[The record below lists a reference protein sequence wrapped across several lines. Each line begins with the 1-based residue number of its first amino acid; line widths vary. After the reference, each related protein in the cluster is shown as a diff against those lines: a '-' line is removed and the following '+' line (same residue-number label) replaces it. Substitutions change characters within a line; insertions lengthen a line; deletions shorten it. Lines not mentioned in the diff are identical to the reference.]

1 MKCDRPPPS
10 GAAFGF
16 PASARFAFDL
26 GNVEWRDFATFDFIK
41 SNLNFMAQL
50 FTDEERVP
58 ANAVTNTS
66 RSLSGTLGGPLTAV
80 MFMAGASS
88 LPILTGGFSKILY
101 DVLVFRSYRKRGF

>member
-1 MKCDRPPPS
+1 MVPLAGS
-10 GAAFGF
+10 FLAAIGF
-16 PASARFAFDL
+16 LFLRQSISQMDVPTRQA
-26 GNVEWRDFATFDFIK
+26 
-41 SNLNFMAQL
+41 FMAQL